1 MFNGSAMTID
11 NMDNTLRGWAKLD
24 TTAGESAIQSD
35 VTWGIANYTDAT
47 ARQYLIDTYHWTI
60 NDDIFD
66 GSKTIKGSHD
76 ADILKTTTTKTT
88 LHGLGGNDTLT
99 GGTTNDVLIGGA
111 GDDTLT
117 GGGGRD
123 IFDYGFE
130 NAGNDTITDFTLGNT
145 KTNTN
150 ADIIDLRDLLI
161 GYDHTSNLS
170 DFVTAVA
177 DGANTKLIIDHDG
190 TGALNN
196 LVSIV
201 VTHAFTVD
209 LLGELITNGNLVLE

>member
-1 MFNGSAMTID
+1 LVIGTLLSLATI
-11 NMDNTLRGWAKLD
+11 K
-24 TTAGESAIQSD
+24 
-35 VTWGIANYTDAT
+35 IA
-47 ARQYLIDTYHWTI
+47 TI
-60 NDDIFD
+60 NSPVI
-66 GSKTIKGSHD
+66 
-76 ADILKTTTTKTT
+76 
-88 LHGLGGNDTLT
+88 
-99 GGTTNDVLIGGA
+99 
-111 GDDTLT
+111 
-117 GGGGRD
+117 
-123 IFDYGFE
+123 
-130 NAGNDTITDFTLGNT
+130 
-145 KTNTN
+145 

-201 VTHAFTVD
+201 VTHAFTAD